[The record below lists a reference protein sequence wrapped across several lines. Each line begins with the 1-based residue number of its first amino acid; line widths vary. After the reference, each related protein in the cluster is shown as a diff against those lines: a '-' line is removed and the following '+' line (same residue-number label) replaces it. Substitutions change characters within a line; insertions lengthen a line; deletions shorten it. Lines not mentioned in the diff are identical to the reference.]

1 MAQGNPL
8 AQPWRGARWRLGSKA
23 GRGGRGAKARRDGR
37 GAALREQAAEAGF
50 DFAGDKT
57 KLVSLGGA
65 NS

>member
-1 MAQGNPL
+1 MVGAGESIGSTL
-8 AQPWRGARWRLGSKA
+8 ARG
-23 GRGGRGAKARRDGR
+23 ARRDGR
-37 GAALREQAAEAGF
+37 GAALREQAAETGF

>member
-8 AQPWRGARWRLGSKA
+8 AQPWRGARWRLGAKA

-37 GAALREQAAEAGF
+37 GAALRAQAAAAGPEL
-50 DFAGDKT
+50 AGDKT
-57 KLVSLGGA
+57 KLVSLVGA